1 MRNVP
6 RIFLS
11 DTECLKDIA
20 HIARQ
25 KARIMLQTSLP
36 PTFRNEVGK
45 GKEGEGEGGR
55 ERGGVETRRA
65 GSLVRYKT

>member
-1 MRNVP
+1 MRNVS

-20 HIARQ
+20 RIARQ

-45 GKEGEGEGGR
+45 GKEGEGGR
-55 ERGGVETRRA
+55 GRGGVETRRA